1 MRGGVCEG
9 DVCELWDYVRKIR
22 LDYAKIL
29 LISTEYSIQEISERC
44 QFGSRNYFTRMFRA
58 WEGVSPKEYR
68 ERARD
73 YG

>member
-44 QFGSRNYFTRMFRA
+44 QFGSRNYFTRMFRV

-68 ERARD
+68 ERV
-73 YG
+73 